1 MIRPIVTDQL
11 LLQQPAKRADKTDS
25 YLAKD
30 LRDTLTYH
38 RKDCLGLAANMI
50 GDIKAVIIV
59 SLGFVDLVMFN
70 PILLEKSQPYETR
83 ESCLSLTGSRVTQR
97 YQEIKLAYYD
107 EQWQEKQLKL
117 TGLSA
122 QICQHELDHL
132 AGRLI

>member
-11 LLQQPAKRADKTDS
+11 LLQQPAKRADKTDF

-30 LRDTLTYH
+30 LRDTLSYH

-117 TGLSA
+117 TGLPA